1 MEKKFFVT
9 YFSLKSF
16 KNFEIKKFFFKFIET
31 LLTLN
36 KNQFFISFSDEKI
49 SQNEKYIQKLYS

>member
-16 KNFEIKKFFFKFIET
+16 KNFEIKNFFFKFIET